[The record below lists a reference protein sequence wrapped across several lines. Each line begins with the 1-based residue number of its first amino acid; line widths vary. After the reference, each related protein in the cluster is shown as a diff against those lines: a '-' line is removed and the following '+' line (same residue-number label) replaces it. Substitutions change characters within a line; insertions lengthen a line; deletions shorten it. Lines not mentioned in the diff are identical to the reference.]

1 MANLSIRNDPFSS
14 SIIPD
19 IGLQFDP
26 FQAMRE
32 MLRWDPFTDLYR
44 GLPTDRLGITFS
56 PMFDVRETSD
66 AFILQADVPGVMEKD
81 IDISLA
87 NNRLTVSGKRESE
100 QEVKGETYYRSE
112 RSWGNFSRSF
122 TLPTD
127 VDANKV
133 AAELK
138 NGVLII
144 QLPKTGESMTK
155 HIPVHAE
162 KK

>member
-1 MANLSIRNDPFSS
+1 MANLSIRNDPS

-19 IGLQFDP
+19 LGYGFDP

-44 GLPTDRLGITFS
+44 GIQAERGGITFN

-66 AFILQADVPGVMEKD
+66 AFILQADVPGVMDKD
-81 IDISLA
+81 LDISLA
-87 NNRLTVSGKRESE
+87 NNRLVISGKRESE
-100 QEVKGETYYRSE
+100 EEIKGETYHRTE
-112 RSWGNFSRSF
+112 RSWGSFTRTF
-122 TLPTD
+122 TLPTE

-133 AAELK
+133 NAELK
-138 NGVLII
+138 NGVLMIN
-144 QLPKTGESMTK
+144 LPKTGEATTK
-155 HIPVHAE
+155 HIPVQGE